1 MSLAKHFLKAR
12 KNLKSIHQ
20 RNNNQ
25 SLIDFWFHIH
35 LNSSMCSHIK
45 QKLCVRFTLPRFPSR
60 LRWGTKAHQGKVT
73 VNLWDTD
80 TTPTYTTCSPLPQ
93 NHRKAW
99 VGRDNVFFLR
109 ISQQNCCELYTA
121 QHPMHGWLC
130 GCWVQP
136 SISAVLWWRVT
147 HSPKWSPTTIQYVP
161 WFQKA
166 NPCLAARCVWGR
178 WDKLSPTDMRT
189 ICSFFILNV
198 LGIVLTRCSE
208 PARGL
213 PVRQALVSIQ
223 MTASE
228 CHLGLFCQ
236 NHFLL
241 ISVIWAAAT
250 FEGKLNERLSN
261 NRTQLDCN
269 LQYQALPSLW
279 AA

>member
-1 MSLAKHFLKAR
+1 
-12 KNLKSIHQ
+12 
-20 RNNNQ
+20 
-25 SLIDFWFHIH
+25 
-35 LNSSMCSHIK
+35 
-45 QKLCVRFTLPRFPSR
+45 
-60 LRWGTKAHQGKVT
+60 
-73 VNLWDTD
+73 
-80 TTPTYTTCSPLPQ
+80 
-93 NHRKAW
+93 
-99 VGRDNVFFLR
+99 
-109 ISQQNCCELYTA
+109 
-121 QHPMHGWLC
+121 MHGWLC
-130 GCWVQP
+130 GRWVQP

-147 HSPKWSPTTIQYVP
+147 HSPKRSPTTIQYVP

-279 AA
+279 AAQPQHLHTKKEKIPISNSSTTSYYCFFPLHCTPSQLLSFYSGSHLELMKTKQNKNLTHAFIKKYHVSTLNS